1 MVGNFCCAA
10 ARSWRMAGHASI
22 WCTEQT
28 YLKCSS
34 DADEVL
40 DASWRL
46 YAVPERGG
54 PESDTGASE
63 TVFRPDGKLPWPAVG
78 ESKEFLRLRLSILAS
93 SPLMRSRISTS
104 VLSFLDHRLA
114 SLRYGYDEG
123 AGGGLGLLC
132 RLGNAIVAFETE
144 FLASATFWTLFITPL
159 LPAPACIAS
168 LGWSEDGHIWQ
179 MVRQG
184 RRNRAHLG
192 SNGTSLLS
200 EVRSG
205 GSQQGTGGRRGNRRG
220 MCVTHHPHGTEVM
233 RRGGTLREPEGEDEL
248 TLGALEAEAG
258 EEAWTSGC
266 ELFARAGLG
275 SEACPHPDRREGGG
289 RIGVSWAAA
298 AWIGPRPER
307 SGLRAG
313 AGGDRAGQLRRGG
326 DAGRTESGG
335 RRRSDGLGVL
345 RVGAETGDGGRG
357 TGWSCGIGEWSTWG
371 PVVCTRRR
379 RKR

>member
-1 MVGNFCCAA
+1 METVCSPGEGRPGKRYRSVRDGIQARWQVAVACCWGIEGV
-10 ARSWRMAGHASI
+10 SEIETVNLGFES
-22 WCTEQT
+22 
-28 YLKCSS
+28 
-34 DADEVL
+34 L
-40 DASWRL
+40 DAVEDLDKRL
-46 YAVPERGG
+46 VFPRSPVSQLAVWIRRGRGG
-54 PESDTGASE
+54 A
-63 TVFRPDGKLPWPAVG
+63 
-78 ESKEFLRLRLSILAS
+78 
-93 SPLMRSRISTS
+93 
-104 VLSFLDHRLA
+104 
-114 SLRYGYDEG
+114 
-123 AGGGLGLLC
+123 LGLLC

-168 LGWSEDGHIWQ
+168 LGWSEDGHVWQ

-248 TLGALEAEAG
+248 TLDALEAEAG
-258 EEAWTSGC
+258 EEGWTSGC

-275 SEACPHPDRREGGG
+275 SEACPHPRPSRGRWPIRCLLGGG
-289 RIGVSWAAA
+289 
-298 AWIGPRPER
+298 
-307 SGLRAG
+307 GL
-313 AGGDRAGQLRRGG
+313 DRAETRAKRAQGRSRRRQ
-326 DAGRTESGG
+326 GRAAEARGRCRASEGTESGG

>member
-1 MVGNFCCAA
+1 MDTTR
-10 ARSWRMAGHASI
+10 AR
-22 WCTEQT
+22 
-28 YLKCSS
+28 
-34 DADEVL
+34 
-40 DASWRL
+40 
-46 YAVPERGG
+46 
-54 PESDTGASE
+54 
-63 TVFRPDGKLPWPAVG
+63 
-78 ESKEFLRLRLSILAS
+78 
-93 SPLMRSRISTS
+93 
-104 VLSFLDHRLA
+104 
-114 SLRYGYDEG
+114 
-123 AGGGLGLLC
+123 GGGLGLLC

-233 RRGGTLREPEGEDEL
+233 RWGGTLREPEGEDEL

-275 SEACPHPDRREGGG
+275 SEACPHPRPSRGRWPNRCLLGGG
-289 RIGVSWAAA
+289 
-298 AWIGPRPER
+298 
-307 SGLRAG
+307 GL
-313 AGGDRAGQLRRGG
+313 DRAETRAKRAQ
-326 DAGRTESGG
+326 GRS
-335 RRRSDGLGVL
+335 RRRQGRAAEARGRCRADGVW
-345 RVGAETGDGGRG
+345 RSPAVGWVRRAACGRGDGGRG
-357 TGWSCGIGEWSTWG
+357 TGNGL
-371 PVVCTRRR
+371 VVRHRRVVDLGTGCMHE
-379 RKR
+379 KT